1 MFTGVLQPPISLFS
15 LSYARSL
22 PFWPLEMSN
31 HISNEIDTKL
41 VVKRRPAGTRQQQ
54 QRLHIRTQKKRRE
67 GSLVR
72 VVYHAHACKGGVVI
86 CANHLNPTVWHI
98 QWQLSFKAEM
108 AKINFLP
115 LMHLTLGLM
124 VP

>member
-41 VVKRRPAGTRQQQ
+41 VVKRRPAGTR
-54 QRLHIRTQKKRRE
+54 HAAAAETTYTYPEKEKRGIARAR
-67 GSLVR
+67 R
-72 VVYHAHACKGGVVI
+72 VPCTCMQGRRMGINVNI
-86 CANHLNPTVWHI
+86 
-98 QWQLSFKAEM
+98 KA
-108 AKINFLP
+108 
-115 LMHLTLGLM
+115 
-124 VP
+124 